1 MTRAIARLLPRATS
15 KSHAD
20 AGLNLAV
27 YGGAALLCGVSAPAA
42 CAVLL
47 GWTLWRMRARARAA
61 GDRVLS
67 FGGPFARTAGVS
79 VLIGAFLF
87 GIGMLLILG
96 ALGFAVVMA
105 PDLPVYSSP
114 ILTEVLPPLA
124 E

>member
-67 FGGPFARTAGVS
+67 LGGPFARTAGAS
-79 VLIGAFLF
+79 V
-87 GIGMLLILG
+87 LILG